1 MKTSPKADKSFG
13 QHFLVNA
20 GVVQKIVDSVA
31 RHAGAEGAHVI
42 EIGPGPGALTVAL
55 LEKGLRVT
63 ALEIDERMREHLAM
77 RFAAEIERGQFKV
90 LEADATSF
98 DWAAWESDGDYAR
111 VICGNLPYN
120 VGTAILFGALQKA
133 SHAHAFC
140 FMLQKEVVQRL
151 CSGSGSKE
159 YGVPSVLLAMTTHIL
174 DKFWVNPGSFSP
186 PPKVDSGVMT
196 YVRREDVDPRLDPL
210 KNPAGFEQFSSKLR
224 KAFQARRK
232 MLRKAFPKL
241 EAEWGSKRPE
251 DLDPD
256 MWLKLWK
263 EGYLD

>member
-1 MKTSPKADKSFG
+1 MSSSPRADKSFG

-31 RHAGAEGAHVI
+31 RHARSPDAHVV
-42 EIGPGPGALTVAL
+42 EIGPGPGALTGAL
-55 LEKGLRVT
+55 LERGLRVT
-63 ALEIDERMREHLAM
+63 ALEIDGRMRAHLAE
-77 RFAAEIERGQFKV
+77 RFAAEIARGQFKV
-90 LEADATSF
+90 VEADATRF
-98 DWAAWESDGDYAR
+98 DWRAWEKSGESAR

-120 VGTAILFGALQKA
+120 VGTAILFEALEKA
-133 SHAHAFC
+133 SATQAFC

-151 CSGSGSKE
+151 CSESGGRD
-159 YGVPSVLLAMTTHIL
+159 YGVPSVLIALTSHVL

-196 YVRREDVDPRLDPL
+196 YIRRADVDPALDPIA
-210 KNPAGFEQFSSKLR
+210 NHAGFERFSERLR
-224 KAFQARRK
+224 RGFQSRRK

-251 DLDPD
+251 EIAPEE
-256 MWLKLWK
+256 WLRLWK
-263 EGYLD
+263 EGFLD